1 MLFSKNL
8 AMPIRFRVGAALA
21 LVLSAL
27 ALSAAAAGEVVE
39 QVLVKVNGEIF
50 TKTDLE
56 ERQVQA
62 LRQMGQQLDPK
73 SDPSDAQLRKML
85 DQVTPQ
91 LIVNVVDEML
101 LLQRGRELGYKM
113 GDDQFKS
120 VLESIKK
127 DNKIESDE
135 QFQAALKQEN
145 MTLTDLRKQLERTM
159 IIQRVQQNEVMG
171 KIAVDDEEARKYYDA
186 HKSEFTKPQTITL
199 REIFVNVPTDGA
211 NINVGTD
218 EQARAR
224 AADIRQRA
232 VAGESFEKLA
242 ADLSDAPSRANA
254 GLIGPLS
261 LSDLS
266 PDLRNVI
273 GAMKVGDLTEVLRS
287 QKGYQ
292 ILKLESMTTAEI
304 VPFEQAREEISNRVF
319 TDKRKQE
326 FDKYLQ
332 KLRTEAIIEWKNA
345 ELKTAYD
352 TGLEQLK
359 TGAAQPLAAQQM
371 ADAGRWVA

>member
-1 MLFSKNL
+1 MPFQISTRATVTMFLL
-8 AMPIRFRVGAALA
+8 AF
-21 LVLSAL
+21 VLSATL
-27 ALSAAAAGEVVE
+27 AADVIE

-50 TKTDLE
+50 TKSDLE

-73 SDPSDAQLRKML
+73 SNPTDAQLRKML

-91 LIVNVVDEML
+91 LMVNVVDEML
-101 LLQRGRELGYKM
+101 LVQRGRELGYKM

-127 DNKIESDE
+127 DNKIESEE

-145 MTLTDLRKQLERTM
+145 MTLSDLRRNLERTM
-159 IIQRVQQNEVMG
+159 IIQRVQQNEVIG
-171 KIAVDDEEARKYYDA
+171 KIGVDDEDARKYYDA
-186 HKSEFTKPQTITL
+186 HKTEFTKPQTITL

-211 NINVGTD
+211 NLNVGVD
-218 EQARAR
+218 EQAKAR
-224 AADIRQRA
+224 ADDIRRRA
-232 VAGESFEKLA
+232 QAGESFEKLA
-242 ADLSDAPSRANA
+242 ADLSDAPSRSNA

-266 PDLRNVI
+266 PDLRTLI
-273 GAMKVGDLTEVLRS
+273 GSMKVGDVTEVLRS

-304 VPFEQAREEISNRVF
+304 VPFEQARDEISNRMF

-326 FDKYLQ
+326 FDKYLD
-332 KLRTEAIIEWKNA
+332 KLRSEAIIEWKNA
-345 ELKTAYD
+345 ELKRAFEI
-352 TGLEQLK
+352 GLEQVK
-359 TGAAQPLAAQQM
+359 SGAASALSSQ
-371 ADAGRWVA
+371 